1 MARMIPSVIDP
12 EHAKKSPAEA
22 RVFGWLRNM
31 KWGNAT
37 VLHSLPLKQHIKN
50 SFGEID
56 FVVICEKGVL
66 CVEVKGGGVE
76 RKNGQWGFTDRNNR
90 TNWKAEGPY
99 TQAQG
104 NMKSLRSYLESHLK
118 PGDDVLKCR
127 WACCVMTPDCVIK
140 TDTDDTE
147 IIPEITFNA
156 GMKETDIPALFDR
169 CFHYWRDIKHY
180 PSTKLVPEVKDLSAR
195 AIERLVT
202 FLRGDFSFVPPLSII
217 LNRAE
222 DQLLSMTQEQYQIIA
237 AMSIND
243 RMMVEGAAGTGK
255 TLLAAEQCRRSAIKG
270 EKVLYLC
277 FNNVIATY
285 IREMFASE
293 NNDTLIDVFTFHELL
308 MRTCNIKEVPEDKPE
323 IFFTEALP
331 ETFLNKD
338 YEDGALKKYDRVII
352 DEGQDLMNTTAY
364 LCINEFII
372 GGWENGKWTIYY
384 DPNQNIFGTN
394 TEFNETWT
402 TLKNSSF
409 VYPLTVNCRNTRQI
423 AEGNYAVTLI
433 YKPKFMRA
441 DGEEIVYKGF
451 SNKRLEAEQ
460 VFQEIR
466 RLRSEGILRKDIVI
480 LSQYRIDNPAC
491 CLCGTVIPDDIGRID
506 VNRTSNFANC
516 KYIRFYTIQKF
527 KGLEAKAVIMI
538 DVDSFSDNNKR
549 LLNYVGMSRA
559 RTYLEFFYDNKLHHE
574 RQQRLLE
581 SLL

>member
-1 MARMIPSVIDP
+1 MARMIPPVVDP
-12 EHAKKSPAEA
+12 AQAEKSPAEA

-31 KWGNAT
+31 TWGNAT
-37 VLHSLPLKQHIKN
+37 VLYSLPLKQHIRN

-66 CVEVKGGGVE
+66 CVEIKGGGVE
-76 RKNGQWGFTDRNNR
+76 RRNGQWGFTGRNKV

-104 NMKSLRSYLESHLK
+104 NMKSLRTYLSNHLK
-118 PGDDVLKCR
+118 PDDDVLMCR

-147 IIPEITFNA
+147 IIPEITFN
-156 GMKETDIPALFDR
+156 GEMKESDLPALFDR
-169 CFHYWRDIKHY
+169 CFHYWRDIKHF
-180 PSTKLVPEVKDLSAR
+180 PSSRDVPVVKDLNTKAR
-195 AIERLVT
+195 DRLVT
-202 FLRGDFSFVPPLSII
+202 FLRGDFNFVPPLSIM

-222 DQLLSMTQEQYQIIA
+222 DQLLSMTQEQYRIIS

-255 TLLAAEQCRRSAIKG
+255 TLLAAEQCRRSALKG
-270 EKVLYLC
+270 ESVLYLC

-285 IREMFASE
+285 IREMFAAE
-293 NNDTLIDVFTFHELL
+293 KNNEGIDVFTFHELL
-308 MRTCNIKEVPEDKPE
+308 MRTCNIEEVPSEDIEK
-323 IFFTEALP
+323 FFTETLP
-331 ETFLNKD
+331 ETFQNMD
-338 YEDGALKKYDRVII
+338 FEDGTVKKYDRVII

-364 LCINEFII
+364 LCIERFIL
-372 GGWENGKWTIYY
+372 GGWEKGKWTIYY

-394 TEFNETWT
+394 AEFDDIWN
-402 TLKNSSF
+402 TLRNSSCIF
-409 VYPLTVNCRNTRQI
+409 PLTVNCRNTRQI
-423 AEGNYAVTLI
+423 AEGNYAVTLV
-433 YKPKFMRA
+433 YKPTFMRA
-441 DGEEIVYKGF
+441 DGEEIVYKTY
-451 SNKRLEAEQ
+451 SNKGQEAEQ

-480 LSQYRIDNPAC
+480 LSQYRIDNPTC
-491 CLCGTVIPDDIGRID
+491 CLCGVEIPNDIGRIVVD
-506 VNRTSNFANC
+506 QTSNFANC
-516 KYIRFYTIQKF
+516 KHIRFYTIQKF

-538 DVDSFSDNNKR
+538 DVDSFSDDNKR

-559 RTYLEFFYDNKLHHE
+559 RTYLEFFYDSKLSKE
-574 RQQRLLE
+574 RQERLLK